1 MWNRFSSTTR
11 SKTAKTQKSSYT
23 KEFELNENLDLKYN
37 TDNVEAY
44 EVKPG
49 TGAL

>member
-1 MWNRFSSTTR
+1 MR

-37 TDNVEAY
+37 TDNFEAY